1 MTPRILEYADG
12 NLFILPETMMIP
24 ELKVFVDK
32 YGEEGAKPYLAYIYL
47 MTALDSPYRNLE
59 EEERNETAIY
69 DVINTVGDFDI
80 DDPDMDKAMAKLNHL
95 FTTPLMLF
103 FEEIENELHRMR
115 KYLKDNEITGGKEG
129 DLSERFRILKEAG
142 AIAGSYKK
150 AQTAAIEEIK
160 AKARGKAKIG
170 DY

>member
-1 MTPRILEYADG
+1 MNPRILEYIDG
-12 NLFILPETMMIP
+12 NLIILAETFLVP
-24 ELKVFVDK
+24 ELKVFIDT
-32 YGEEGAKPYLAYIYL
+32 YGEDAAKPYLAYVYL

-59 EEERNETAIY
+59 EEDREETAIY
-69 DVINTVGDFDI
+69 DVVNTVGDFDI
-80 DDPDMDKAMAKLNHL
+80 DDPNIGKAIEKLNKL

-115 KYLKDNEITGGKEG
+115 RYLKDNEITGGKEG

-150 AQTAAIEEIK
+150 AQTAALEEIK

>member
-1 MTPRILEYADG
+1 MNPRILEYADG
-12 NLFILPETMMIP
+12 NLIILAETMMIP

-32 YGEEGAKPYLAYIYL
+32 YGEEGAKPYLAYCYL
-47 MTALDSPYRNLE
+47 MTSLDSPYRNLE
-59 EEERNETAIY
+59 ETERSEMAIY

-80 DDPDMDKAMAKLNHL
+80 NDPDIEIAIAKLNKL

-103 FEEIENELHRMR
+103 FEEIENELYRMR
-115 KYLKDNEITGGKEG
+115 NYLRNTEITGGKDG

-142 AIAGSYKK
+142 AISNSYKR
-150 AQTAAIEEIK
+150 AQISALEEIR
-160 AKARGKAKIG
+160 AKARGKGKIG

>member
-1 MTPRILEYADG
+1 MNPRVLEYVDG
-12 NLFILPETMMIP
+12 NVIILAETYMIP
-24 ELKVFVDK
+24 ELKVFIDT
-32 YGEEGAKPYLAYIYL
+32 YGEKDAKPYLAYVYM
-47 MTALDSPYRNLE
+47 MTALDSTYRNLE
-59 EEERNETAIY
+59 EEERKETAIY
-69 DVINTVGDFDI
+69 DIISTVGDFDI
-80 DDPDMDKAMAKLNHL
+80 DDPNIDKAINKLNKL

-115 KYLKDNEITGGKEG
+115 RYLKENEITGGKEG

-150 AQTAAIEEIK
+150 AQTAALDEIK